1 MPLPGL
7 GLLPPWLNTEC
18 PKLLGNFQSRNGK
31 RDISYYSLG
40 NYIKTLIR
48 TIRRQMGS
56 ILCVNET
63 MSVRDKERIR
73 QELQEAFQQI
83 LSKRSSFER

>member
-31 RDISYYSLG
+31 RYSSYYRLG

-63 MSVRDKERIR
+63 MSVQDEERTR